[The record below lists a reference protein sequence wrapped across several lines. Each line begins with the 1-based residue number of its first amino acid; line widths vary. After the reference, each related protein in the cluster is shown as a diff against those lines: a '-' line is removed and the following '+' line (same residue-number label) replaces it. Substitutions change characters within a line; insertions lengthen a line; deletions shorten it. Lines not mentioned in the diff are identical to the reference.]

1 MCWQHTRTQQHLQV
15 KNSTIPHAGQGLF
28 AWGPTRAARNNH
40 DIVFPT
46 NTFIAPIQGRP
57 TSAAQL
63 DARYGDHTAPYGA
76 SSSVAR
82 TGQPFVDGIGERYV
96 GQYANTRLGHAMADG
111 RRRSVQAGTNASFS
125 SFRKDGHMWIKASKP
140 IRSGQE
146 ILAYYGRDYLME
158 PNAKTK
164 VKNQKP

>member
-46 NTFIAPIQGRP
+46 NAFIAPIQGRP

-82 TGQPFVDGIGERYV
+82 TGQPFVDGLGERYV
-96 GQYANTRLGHAMADG
+96 GQYANTRLGHATADG